1 MDVDPVLTQRITSS
15 QQELDAAW
23 IYGAPGNSGPIA
35 VVEYDPQWPLV
46 FAREADRITAALGTT
61 AISVEHIGSTS
72 VPGLA
77 AKPIVDIDLVV
88 PSSTDEAAY
97 VPQLEA
103 AGYLLIIR
111 EPNWH
116 EHRMLK
122 GTDSNVNLHVF
133 SPGSPETHRH
143 KVFRDWLR
151 THPADRD
158 LYGRTKLEL
167 ATHEWVDVRAYTD
180 AKDRVTDTIYARAF
194 GLAET
199 PPNL

>member
-1 MDVDPVLTQRITSS
+1 VDVDPALTQRVEST
-15 QQELDAAW
+15 QEELDSAW
-23 IYGAPGNSGPIA
+23 IYGPPVNIGPIV
-35 VVEYDPQWPLV
+35 VVEYDPQWPAV
-46 FAREADRITAALGTT
+46 FAHEAERITAALGTT
-61 AISVEHIGSTS
+61 ALSVEHVGSTS

-77 AKPIVDIDLVV
+77 AKPIIDIDLVV
-88 PSSTDEAAY
+88 PSSADEDAY

-122 GTDSNVNLHVF
+122 GTDPKVNLHVF

-151 THPADRD
+151 AHTDDRD
-158 LYGRTKLEL
+158 LYGRTKLDL
-167 ATHEWVDVRAYTD
+167 AGQEWSDVRAYTD
-180 AKDRVTDTIYARAF
+180 AKNGVIDAIYARAF
-194 GLAET
+194 GLT
-199 PPNL
+199 D